1 MREAKMT
8 KKILVALCL
17 LAMPLAAAAA
27 TYTAT
32 LSGIEGASGFA
43 VVDINGDTIDY
54 SILVSGFSA
63 TSAILTDGT
72 VQIDLEPAF
81 VAGSAQGMVSSGNAA
96 AVEADPASFEV
107 QVGDG
112 AATLTGVLTAGD
124 AAESVIVFPVAV
136 AAPGLG
142 GSTWLTDVR
151 LVNLTAG
158 DASVTF
164 EYYPEGAAGNTAPG
178 ATAMTTVAAG
188 TEAVLDDMVF
198 NQFGIDNGKGAV
210 IVRSDRELIGYAR
223 IYNDQTG
230 AGLGTF
236 GQLAKGL
243 EIAEGFSAG
252 VIAFLSNQD
261 QSSGT
266 GYRTN
271 MGWFNPNATPV
282 TVTMTGWDAATGAQ
296 LGQVT
301 LNVAG
306 LAQQQVAVSSSTLW
320 PALNPYDDFI
330 VTYEVNGDANLFVY
344 GSVVDNV
351 NGDAIYVP
359 AAPIN

>member
-1 MREAKMT
+1 MT

-32 LSGIEGASGFA
+32 LSGVEGASGIV
-43 VVDINGDTIDY
+43 VVDINGDDIDY

-63 TSAILTDGT
+63 TSAILTDGST
-72 VQIDLEPAF
+72 QIDLEPSF
-81 VAGSAQGMVSSGNAA
+81 VAGSAQGMVSSAHAA
-96 AVEADPASFEV
+96 DVEADPAAFEV

-112 AATLTGVLTAGD
+112 ASSLAGALTAGD
-124 AAESVIVFPVAV
+124 AVESVIVFPVAV

-142 GSTWLTDVR
+142 GSIWTTDVR
-151 LVNLTAG
+151 LVNLTGG
-158 DASVTF
+158 DASVTL
-164 EYYPEGAAGNTAPG
+164 EYYPEGAAGNTAPS
-178 ATAMTTVAAG
+178 AMAMITVAAG
-188 TEAVLDDMVF
+188 TEAVLDNMLL
-198 NQFGIDNGKGAV
+198 NQLGIDNSKGAV
-210 IVRSDRELIGYAR
+210 IVRSDRQLIGYAR
-223 IYNDQTG
+223 IYNDQSG

-243 EIAEGFSAG
+243 EIAEGYPAG

-261 QSSGT
+261 QTSGT

-282 TVTMTGWDAATGAQ
+282 NVTMTGWDAATGTK
-296 LGQVT
+296 LGEVT
-301 LNVAG
+301 LTVSG
-306 LAQQQVAVSSSTLW
+306 LAQQQVPVSSNTLW

-330 VTYEVNGDANLFVY
+330 VTYEVSGDANLFVY

-351 NGDAIYVP
+351 NGDAIYV
-359 AAPIN
+359 AAAEIN